1 MAHGNPTAVP
11 SILTLA
17 PMGRTI
23 FAMDS
28 VTSPVLMTVR
38 MVIGSVAAW
47 GEVKIER
54 GRERE

>member
-1 MAHGNPTAVP
+1 
-11 SILTLA
+11 
-17 PMGRTI
+17 MGRTI